1 MDTATSTASAPITI
15 VIPVH
20 NRASLVGETLAS
32 VEAQTF
38 RPLRLIVVD
47 NGSTDGTPALLARWK
62 EEHRTADFTVDILSE
77 PRPGAAAARNRGLAE
92 VTSPYTMFFDSDDIM
107 APGHVARA
115 MEGFASPAAPDI
127 VGWDCREI
135 DLQGDV
141 RIVPFVTR
149 SPLRHTIFHG
159 TMSTQRYAARTSL
172 FRQAGGWNPDIYSW
186 NDIELAVRLL
196 RLSPSIIRL
205 KGEPTVTIRRTAVSI
220 TGTSYSSGAGR
231 REASLDSIEANL
243 ATDRQ
248 HRLVRLR
255 RAHLAGLYAAEGRPD
270 LSAPL
275 LSRALAA
282 EPSPL
287 HRLLLRAT
295 CAITGRRIRGA
306 LRLFSPF
313 F

>member
-1 MDTATSTASAPITI
+1 MDTSTPTTSAPITI

-47 NGSTDGTPALLARWK
+47 NASTDGTLSLLTRWK

-115 MEGFASPAAPDI
+115 MEGFSSPSSPDV
-127 VGWDCREI
+127 VGWDCHEI
-135 DLQGDV
+135 NLDGTSRV
-141 RIVPFVTR
+141 IPFVTR

-196 RLSPSIIRL
+196 RLRPRILRL
-205 KGEPTVTIRRTAVSI
+205 KGTPTVTIRYTAVSI
-220 TGTSYSSGAGR
+220 TGTSYSSSAGR
-231 REASLDSIEANL
+231 WEASLDSIEANL

-275 LSRALAA
+275 LARALAA

-295 CAITGRRIRGA
+295 CALTGRRIRGA